1 MTRLLIAL
9 VGLTIALEAPAQI
22 YRCEGEGGVVEY
34 SNSVS
39 AGREARCRKVDLPE
53 VTTIPTPK
61 LPAKAAPPASAP
73 GAAAGAKSGGKDF
86 PKVDAAT
93 QKARDSDRR
102 RIIEDE
108 LRNEEDR
115 LATLVA
121 EYKDGTP
128 DRRGDERNYQ
138 KYLDRVERMKEDI
151 ARSQANVAT
160 LKRELDAIRN

>member
-1 MTRLLIAL
+1 MMTRFLIAL
-9 VGLTIALEAPAQI
+9 VGLTVALEAPAQI

-34 SNSVS
+34 SNNVA
-39 AGREARCRKVDLPE
+39 AGREARCRKVELPA

-61 LPAKAAPPASAP
+61 LPPK
-73 GAAAGAKSGGKDF
+73 AAAGTTSAGPAAKSGGKDF

-102 RIIEDE
+102 QIIEDE
-108 LRNEEDR
+108 LRNEEER
-115 LATLVA
+115 LATLTA

-138 KYLDRVERMKEDI
+138 KYLDRVERLKDDI
-151 ARSQANVAT
+151 ARSQANIAT

>member
-1 MTRLLIAL
+1 MTRLLIAIF
-9 VGLTIALEAPAQI
+9 GLTLALEASAQI

-61 LPAKAAPPASAP
+61 LPPK
-73 GAAAGAKSGGKDF
+73 AAAGTSTGAATNAKSGGKDF
-86 PKVDAAT
+86 PKVDPAT

-108 LRNEEDR
+108 LRSEEDR
-115 LATLVA
+115 LATLMA
-121 EYKDGTP
+121 EYKGGTP

-138 KYLDRVERMKEDI
+138 KYLERVERLKDDI
-151 ARSQANVAT
+151 ARSEANVAT